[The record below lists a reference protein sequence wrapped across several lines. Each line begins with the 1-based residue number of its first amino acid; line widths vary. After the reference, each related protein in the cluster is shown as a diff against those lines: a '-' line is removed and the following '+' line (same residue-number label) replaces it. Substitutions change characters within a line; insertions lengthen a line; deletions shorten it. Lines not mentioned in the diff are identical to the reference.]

1 MHIYICVQDIVKS
14 VNFYKNIFQKEPDV
28 YTENRWVSFSCGH
41 TLAFFSIHYDEELLK
56 NDKHCNEKFNK
67 EYQDDCCVTEKIMMN
82 NQVIFN
88 LYCDNL
94 KSEHERLK
102 ALQGG
107 TVSTMYYVNIKTPY
121 WYFNISGPNGNLL
134 EITRPMHKKA
144 DSRSS

>member
-1 MHIYICVQDIVKS
+1 
-14 VNFYKNIFQKEPDV
+14 
-28 YTENRWVSFSCGH
+28 
-41 TLAFFSIHYDEELLK
+41 
-56 NDKHCNEKFNK
+56 
-67 EYQDDCCVTEKIMMN
+67 MN
-82 NQVIFN
+82 NHVIFN

-134 EITRPMHKKA
+134 ESTRPMHKKA